1 MNLDLALERWLS
13 QGLSDVLTTELLQLY
28 NSYGFQRF

>member
-1 MNLDLALERWLS
+1 MDLDLALERWLS
-13 QGLSDVLTTELLQLY
+13 QGLSDVLTMELLQLD